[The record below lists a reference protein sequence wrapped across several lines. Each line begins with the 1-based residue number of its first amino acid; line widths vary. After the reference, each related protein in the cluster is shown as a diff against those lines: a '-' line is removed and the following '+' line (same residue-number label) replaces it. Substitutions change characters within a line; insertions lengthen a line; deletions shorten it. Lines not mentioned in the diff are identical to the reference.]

1 MHSATMLMNWC
12 RRTVGSF
19 PVFPLPLSPTVRRIV
34 ALSHPFDYYS
44 PSLFKEWS
52 ADIFLSR
59 SVGRPFFIFYSVGYM
74 SAFRAGSFFF
84 FFFLGSH
91 QEQEQLSWGIRA
103 RLLCLSPCLLFYF
116 SFQLLLLLMA
126 QREKEWE
133 NKRER

>member
-84 FFFLGSH
+84 FSFSAAIRSRSSSAGGDQCPAPLLVPVSFILFFFPASSSSSYGTT
-91 QEQEQLSWGIRA
+91 G
-103 RLLCLSPCLLFYF
+103 
-116 SFQLLLLLMA
+116 
-126 QREKEWE
+126 
-133 NKRER
+133 ERMGE